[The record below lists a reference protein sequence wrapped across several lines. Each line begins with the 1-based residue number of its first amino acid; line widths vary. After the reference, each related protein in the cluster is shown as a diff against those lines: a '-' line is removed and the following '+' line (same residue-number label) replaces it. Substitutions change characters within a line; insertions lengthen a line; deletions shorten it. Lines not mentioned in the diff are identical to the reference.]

1 MNSWESVKNILVVRL
16 DNMGDLLMSSPA
28 INALKKTFACRITLL
43 TSSMAEPMAKHIASV
58 DKVIVFD
65 VPWVKTERV
74 NDANAFFETTRKIKE
89 NGFDAAVIFSVF
101 SQNPLPAALLITLA
115 GIPRRLAY
123 CRENPY
129 GLLTDWI
136 PDPEPFDLVRHQVK
150 RDLDLVHYIGASGS
164 DDIAIDLPLY
174 AELTLVEKMT
184 SAGVDVNRPWI
195 LFHPG
200 VSEKKREFPIDQWME
215 CARKIIDRFNCQII
229 ISGSQNER
237 QLAKKI
243 QSVFSANIFPMTGE
257 LTLEEY
263 IMLIKIAPLI
273 VSVNTATVH
282 IAAAT
287 KTKTIVLYASTNPQ
301 HTPWKTPGKV
311 LTFPVAE
318 HLQSKNVILQFVH
331 QNYYRDQICEATP
344 ENILQAVESL
354 LQQQEHRIIKELAI

>member
-1 MNSWESVKNILVVRL
+1 
-16 DNMGDLLMSSPA
+16 
-28 INALKKTFACRITLL
+28 
-43 TSSMAEPMAKHIASV
+43 
-58 DKVIVFD
+58 
-65 VPWVKTERV
+65 
-74 NDANAFFETTRKIKE
+74 
-89 NGFDAAVIFSVF
+89 
-101 SQNPLPAALLITLA
+101 LITLA